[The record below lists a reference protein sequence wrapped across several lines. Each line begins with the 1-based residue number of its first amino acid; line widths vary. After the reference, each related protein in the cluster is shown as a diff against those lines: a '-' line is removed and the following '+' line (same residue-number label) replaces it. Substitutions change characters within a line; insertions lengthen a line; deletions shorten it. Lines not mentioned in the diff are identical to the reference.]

1 MKLSNFLVRKY
12 RIKELSEME
21 TRKVLSGLCYFSI
34 FFAGFLFP
42 LVVMF
47 ASGDAVTKRHAK
59 KALVSHLI
67 PLILL
72 PVLIFAIFNDISLGQ
87 DQIPVFTLI
96 TAGFMVLLS
105 VIVVIWNVIKGVK
118 VFIQE

>member
-1 MKLSNFLVRKY
+1 
-12 RIKELSEME
+12 ME

-34 FFAGFLFP
+34 FFAGFIFP

-47 ASGDAVTKRHAK
+47 ASGDAITKSHAK
-59 KALVSHLI
+59 KALISHLI
-67 PLILL
+67 PLILI

-96 TAGFMVLLS
+96 TAGIMVLLS
-105 VIVVIWNVIKGVK
+105 VIVAIWNVIKGVK

>member
-1 MKLSNFLVRKY
+1 
-12 RIKELSEME
+12 ME

-47 ASGDAVTKRHAK
+47 ASGDAVTKSHAK

>member
-1 MKLSNFLVRKY
+1 
-12 RIKELSEME
+12 ME

-47 ASGDAVTKRHAK
+47 ASGDPVTKSHAK

-67 PLILL
+67 PLILI

-87 DQIPVFTLI
+87 DQIPIFTLI
-96 TAGFMVLLS
+96 TAGVMVLIS
-105 VIVVIWNVIKGVK
+105 VIVAIWNVIKGVK